1 MQNEIH
7 IGDNLEIMRSEA
19 VSGYHGAVSMI
30 YIDPPYNTQTNK
42 SYNDKVDSDRWR
54 EFMLER
60 LKACRP
66 FLKESGSIFISID
79 DSEYAPLKVL
89 CDEVFGKTNFVGT
102 FITLQAQR
110 SNAKHINTI
119 HEYILC
125 YAKDKTK
132 LPKMHVSRMEIP
144 EDKKM
149 IESLNQEVRTIFES
163 QGLESANKKINSIIK
178 SYCDEFNITWL
189 RNYSNVDEQGRIF
202 FAVDLSTPGEPRKV
216 SIPEIGLK
224 LDPLPTRGWSSD
236 KKFISL
242 YKEKLLTFKEGRPY
256 SKHFL
261 ENATDNVPSV
271 LRFFSRQGTNDLKK
285 LGLLNLFDTPKPVE
299 LIKFLIRISTE
310 PGDLVMDFFGG
321 SGTTGQAVYELNKEQ
336 DRDNHY
342 LLMQLDEKVA
352 TNSLAFKECQARGIS
367 PDVASIMIYRLNSYL
382 HQSGQSDEIKVYGLK
397 N

>member
-1 MQNEIH
+1 
-7 IGDNLEIMRSEA
+7 
-19 VSGYHGAVSMI
+19 
-30 YIDPPYNTQTNK
+30 
-42 SYNDKVDSDRWR
+42 
-54 EFMLER
+54 
-60 LKACRP
+60 
-66 FLKESGSIFISID
+66 
-79 DSEYAPLKVL
+79 
-89 CDEVFGKTNFVGT
+89 
-102 FITLQAQR
+102 
-110 SNAKHINTI
+110 
-119 HEYILC
+119 
-125 YAKDKTK
+125 
-132 LPKMHVSRMEIP
+132 
-144 EDKKM
+144 
-149 IESLNQEVRTIFES
+149 
-163 QGLESANKKINSIIK
+163 
-178 SYCDEFNITWL
+178 
-189 RNYSNVDEQGRIF
+189 
-202 FAVDLSTPGEPRKV
+202 V